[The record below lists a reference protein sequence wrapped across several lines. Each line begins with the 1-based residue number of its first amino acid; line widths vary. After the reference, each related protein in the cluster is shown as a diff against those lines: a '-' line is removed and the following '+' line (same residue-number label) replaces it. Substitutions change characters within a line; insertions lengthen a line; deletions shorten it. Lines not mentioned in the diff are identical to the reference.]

1 MDNEFKVIMTAS
13 EAKRIT
19 DEYQEGAYQH
29 SENFL
34 INFIAY
40 SIAKHATEGHT
51 RCRIHTSAPCF
62 PSGLT
67 ASKVMEH
74 LASPLHQLGYQYKIV
89 GDCVF
94 DISWEKEKNMR
105 NEWEGWEDEPF

>member
-1 MDNEFKVIMTAS
+1 MDNKFKVIVTAS
-13 EAKRIT
+13 EARRST
-19 DEYQEGAYQH
+19 DEYQEEAYQR
-29 SENFL
+29 SENSL
-34 INFIAY
+34 INFIAS
-40 SIAKHATEGHT
+40 SITKHAAEGHT
-51 RCRIHTSAPCF
+51 CCRIHTSTPCF

-89 GDCVF
+89 GDRAF
-94 DISWEKEKNMR
+94 DISWEKEKNVR